1 MISSNLKSQ
10 IEKANNNVFMSK
22 EISGLFEKEDIKT
35 NALSILIKNDK
46 DLNFDILKLKSKK
59 KYYKFKILAT
69 KSQVK
74 NLFSS
79 KIKNISFFIK
89 DYKVFKLNN
98 ISSFIEYSIVKKD
111 INSYVVCLK
120 VKKEK
125 QNEF

>member
-1 MISSNLKSQ
+1 LISSNLKSQ

-22 EISGLFEKEDIKT
+22 EISGLFEKEDTKT

-89 DYKVFKLNN
+89 DCKVFKLNN

-125 QNEF
+125 

>member
-35 NALSILIKNDK
+35 SALSILIKNDK

-98 ISSFIEYSIVKKD
+98 ISLFIEYSIVKKD

-125 QNEF
+125 

>member
-1 MISSNLKSQ
+1 
-10 IEKANNNVFMSK
+10 MSK

-125 QNEF
+125 

>member
-22 EISGLFEKEDIKT
+22 EISGLFEKEDTKT

-89 DYKVFKLNN
+89 DCKVFKLNN

-125 QNEF
+125 

>member
-125 QNEF
+125 